1 VNQQQFYEAL
11 LEYNIQIH
19 SEDLNIVWQVI
30 DLDGTGL
37 VTYYKLM
44 RVYFGE
50 MNAHRHAFFRSVL
63 LKLDTQKTGY
73 VQVND
78 VYKYYMA
85 KAHPKVKSGDYTET
99 KIFEKFLD
107 TFELIDPMC
116 VKSFSDYNAFINAKS
131 KLISYEQL
139 EEYCNGLSVCVDAD
153 VDFIQILKNSWNLN

>member
-107 TFELIDPMC
+107 TFELIDPMR

-139 EEYCNGLSVCVDAD
+139 EEYYNGLSVCVDAD